1 MMQERKE
8 HFENTKRILSDA
20 YQNKINRTRAVAND
34 RLNSK
39 IRGILDREEKR
50 ASKMRALEEENERK
64 CSQEQ
69 IRLRQKEEDRIRAYE
84 CAMQKQKERE
94 ERYQVEYESSMRLS
108 DEVKA
113 SNEFHRQMRLTER
126 KLTFEDRKLKSEM
139 KQNQDALYRFKLKQ
153 KIDRETAKVQFIKNL
168 KEDLRSK
175 AVKSN
180 IAQAFKKEQQKER
193 AKNVLHASYRH
204 EATPQ
209 SFTKGSKVYG
219 RLGISGPKSSAGAI
233 LLENTSPNAR
243 RVVPE

>member
-1 MMQERKE
+1 
-8 HFENTKRILSDA
+8 
-20 YQNKINRTRAVAND
+20 
-34 RLNSK
+34 
-39 IRGILDREEKR
+39 
-50 ASKMRALEEENERK
+50 MRALEEENERK

-69 IRLRQKEEDRIRAYE
+69 IRLRQKDEDRIRAYE

-193 AKNVLHASYRH
+193 AKKCSTCFLSTRSNTAELYKGLKGLWPTWYFR
-204 EATPQ
+204 PQ
-209 SFTKGSKVYG
+209 KQCRRDSFGKH
-219 RLGISGPKSSAGAI
+219 IPECSACGA
-233 LLENTSPNAR
+233 
-243 RVVPE
+243 